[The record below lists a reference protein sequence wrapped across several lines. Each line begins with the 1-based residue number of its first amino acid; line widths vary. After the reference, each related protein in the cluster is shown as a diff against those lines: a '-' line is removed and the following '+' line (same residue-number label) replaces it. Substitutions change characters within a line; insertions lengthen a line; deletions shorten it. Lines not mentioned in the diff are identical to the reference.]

1 MWQNRR
7 VVKRR
12 AAACAGTLLV
22 AALSQA
28 QNPIP
33 DIIVRATKYVDLD

>member
-22 AALSQA
+22 AALFKGAEPHS
-28 QNPIP
+28 
-33 DIIVRATKYVDLD
+33 